1 MSDLKASLIRQ
12 LHGLNIRP
20 GTAEFDKFIRDRLW
34 RPEVNVAKHFEPQ
47 RSLDFET
54 MAGMMELLYYE
65 FESLLEYE
73 KKCKR
78 NKGLTKLQFIRGV
91 GITEEQMKSWDSKCI
106 KLMVTNYKPSDL
118 LDGNDSLYCPETP
131 IQGKA
136 TNWNISL

>member
-1 MSDLKASLIRQ
+1 MSELKSALVRQ
-12 LHGLNIRP
+12 LHSLNIQP
-20 GTAEFDKFIRDRLW
+20 GTPEFDKFIRERLW
-34 RPEVNVAKHFEPQ
+34 RPEVNILQHFKPQ
-47 RSLDFET
+47 ANLDFEV

-78 NKGLTKLQFIRGV
+78 NKGITKIQFIRAN
-91 GITEEQMKSWDSKCI
+91 GITEEQMKSWDNKCI
-106 KLMVTNYKPSDL
+106 KLMVTNYKPSEL
-118 LDGNDSLYCPETP
+118 LDGSDGLYCPESP